1 MKGINRFFIALV
13 IMLLFLAWNSGIAQE
28 RQVNWE
34 AFSKNLVK
42 AIQTPN
48 KGLQQDVLQK
58 IIFYGDKLDVQ
69 DAVFDI
75 VRIFRLE
82 KNPQVRRLA
91 MVALYKIGD
100 DWAMYFLKR
109 NKKFEKNKTILNH
122 SSRIVQQYY
131 AEKKAEKEPTLLANK
146 EKE

>member
-1 MKGINRFFIALV
+1 MKGISRFFIAPV
-13 IMLLFLAWNSGIAQE
+13 IMWLFIAWNSGISQE

-34 AFSKNLVK
+34 AFSMNLVK
-42 AIQTPN
+42 AIKTPN
-48 KGLQQDVLQK
+48 KGLQQDALEK
-58 IIFYGDKLDVQ
+58 IIFDGDNLDVQ

-109 NKKFEKNKTILNH
+109 SKKFEKDETILNH
-122 SSRIVQQYY
+122 SSRIVQQFY
-131 AEKKAEKEPTLLANK
+131 AEKKAEITPTLLAKK